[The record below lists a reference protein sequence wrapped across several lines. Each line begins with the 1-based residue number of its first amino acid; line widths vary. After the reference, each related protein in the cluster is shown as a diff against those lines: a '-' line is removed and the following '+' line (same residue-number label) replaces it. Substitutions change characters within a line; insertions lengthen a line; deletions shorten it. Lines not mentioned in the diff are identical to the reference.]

1 MKKRRINAK
10 DDKTD
15 IIIPLIEVAI
25 GFIITIVFLL
35 TH

>member
-1 MKKRRINAK
+1 MRKKRINAK

-15 IIIPLIEVAI
+15 IIIPLIEAAI
-25 GFIITIVFLL
+25 CFIITLVFLL

>member
-1 MKKRRINAK
+1 MRKKRINSR

-15 IIIPLIEVAI
+15 IIIPLIEAAI
-25 GFIITIVFLL
+25 VFIITLVFLL